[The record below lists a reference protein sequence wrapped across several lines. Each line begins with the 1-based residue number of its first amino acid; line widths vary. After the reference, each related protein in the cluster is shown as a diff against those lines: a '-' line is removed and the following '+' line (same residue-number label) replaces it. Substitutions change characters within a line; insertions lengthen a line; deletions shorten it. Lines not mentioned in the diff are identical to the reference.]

1 MRPTW
6 NFLLPSLLTL
16 SLALAGCVSLT
27 PTHERPAAPVA
38 ADWPAPA
45 AGSTGAPAAAELG
58 WREFVTD
65 ARLREVIELAL
76 AQNRDLRVALLNV
89 QRAQAQYGVQRSE
102 QLPTVSAGGGQTAQ
116 RLPGAFSANGQ
127 PAISRQYTATVGVSA
142 FELDLFGRVRS
153 LSDAAL
159 QQFLATEDGRRST
172 QISLIAQVASSWL
185 TLAADQERLQLT
197 EQTLKARE
205 DGLRL
210 TRRLQEGGVSSA
222 LDLRQ
227 AEIAVEQAR
236 ADLASLTRQVAAD
249 RNALE
254 LLVGS
259 PLQAGHWPVA
269 GSAEAATLTTALPAG
284 LPSEVLLQR
293 PDVLQA
299 ERTLQGAEAQIGAAR
314 AAFFPRISLTASAGS
329 ASPALDG
336 LFRGGTGLWS
346 FVPQISLPIFDAG
359 RNRAQLKTAQ
369 VDRDIAVAQYEK
381 AIQSAFREVADGL
394 AERTTLGQQA
404 QAQQQLVA
412 RSSDALRL
420 AEARFQAGV
429 DDRLATL
436 DAQRSL
442 YAAQQ
447 ALVQVQLALQLNRV
461 TLYKALG
468 GGALRS
474 EEGAGSI
481 AGPRQ
486 SGG

>member
-1 MRPTW
+1 MRPKL
-6 NFLLPSLLTL
+6 NLLLPSLLTL
-16 SLALAGCVSLT
+16 SLALAGCMSLT
-27 PTHERPAAPVA
+27 PTHVRPTAPVA
-38 ADWPAPA
+38 ADWHAPA
-45 AGSTGAPAAAELG
+45 ASSTETKAAAALG

-89 QRAQAQYGVQRSE
+89 QKAQAQYGVQLADR
-102 QLPTVSAGGGQTAQ
+102 LPSVSASGGQSAQ
-116 RLPGAFSANGQ
+116 RLPGGLSASGQ
-127 PAISRQYTATVGVSA
+127 PTISRQYTATLGISA
-142 FELDLFGRVRS
+142 FELDLFGRVKS

-159 QQFLATEDGRRST
+159 QQVLATEDGRRSA
-172 QISLIAQVASSWL
+172 QISLIAQVAGSWL

-205 DGLRL
+205 DSLRL

-227 AEIAVEQAR
+227 AEIAVEQSR
-236 ADLASLTRQVAAD
+236 ADLASLTRQVASD

-259 PLQAGHWPVA
+259 PLQTGHWPVA
-269 GSAEAATLTTALPAG
+269 GSAEAATVTTALPAG
-284 LPSEVLLQR
+284 LPSEVLLLR
-293 PDVLQA
+293 PDVQQA
-299 ERTLQGAEAQIGAAR
+299 ERTLQAAEAQIGAAR
-314 AAFFPRISLTASAGS
+314 AAFFPRISLTGSAGS
-329 ASPALDG
+329 ASPGLDG
-336 LFRGGTGLWS
+336 LFRGGTGMWS
-346 FVPQISLPIFDAG
+346 FVPQISLPLFDAG

-369 VDRDIAVAQYEK
+369 VERDIAMAQYEK
-381 AIQSAFREVADGL
+381 AIQSAFRDVADGL
-394 AERTTLGQQA
+394 AERATLGQQVE
-404 QAQQQLVA
+404 AQQQLVA

-420 AEARFQAGV
+420 AEARFRAGV

-447 ALVQVQLALQLNRV
+447 GLVQVQLAQQLNRV

-468 GGALRS
+468 GGALQA
-474 EEGAGSI
+474 EDGA

>member
-1 MRPTW
+1 MRPTL
-6 NFLLPSLLTL
+6 NFFLPTLLTV
-16 SLALAGCVSLT
+16 SLALAGCVSLA
-27 PTHERPAAPVA
+27 PGHERPAAPVA
-38 ADWPAPA
+38 ADWHAPA
-45 AGSTGAPAAAELG
+45 TGSADARAAADVG

-76 AQNRDLRVALLNV
+76 AQNRDLRVAVLNV
-89 QRAQAQYGVQRSE
+89 QRAQAQYGVQRAD
-102 QLPTVSAGGGQTAQ
+102 QLPTVAAGGSQQAQ
-116 RLPGAFSANGQ
+116 RLPGGLSGTGEA
-127 PAISRQYTATVGVSA
+127 AISRQYTATLGVSA
-142 FELDLFGRVRS
+142 FELDLFGRVKS
-153 LSDAAL
+153 LTDAAL
-159 QQFLATEDGRRST
+159 QQYLATEDGRRNA
-172 QISLIAQVASSWL
+172 QISLVAQVAGSWL

-205 DGLRL
+205 DSLRL
-210 TRRLQEGGVSSA
+210 AQRLQAGGVSGT

-227 AEIAVEQAR
+227 AEAAVEQAR
-236 ADLASLTRQVAAD
+236 ADLASLTRQVASD

-269 GSAEAATLTTALPAG
+269 GSATPATLTAELPAG

-293 PDVLQA
+293 PDVQQA
-299 ERTLQGAEAQIGAAR
+299 ERSLQAAEAQIGAAR
-314 AAFFPRISLTASAGS
+314 AAFFPRISLTASAGT
-329 ASPALDG
+329 ASSALDG
-336 LFRGGTGLWS
+336 LFRAGTGFWS
-346 FVPQISLPIFDAG
+346 FAPQVSLPIFDAG

-394 AERTTLGQQA
+394 AERATLGQQG
-404 QAQQQLVA
+404 QAQQRLVA
-412 RSSDALRL
+412 QTADTLRL
-420 AEARFQAGV
+420 AEARFKAGV

-447 ALVQVQLALQLNRV
+447 GLVQVQLAQQLNRV

-468 GGALRS
+468 GGALA
-474 EEGAGSI
+474 ETTA
-481 AGPRQ
+481 AAAPRQ
-486 SGG
+486 SGA

>member
-1 MRPTW
+1 MRPTL
-6 NFLLPSLLTL
+6 NFFLPTLLTV
-16 SLALAGCVSLT
+16 SLALAGCMSLA
-27 PTHERPAAPVA
+27 PAHERPAAPVA
-38 ADWPAPA
+38 TDWHAPA
-45 AGSTGAPAAAELG
+45 AGSTDAKAAADLG
-58 WREFVTD
+58 WREFITD

-76 AQNRDLRVALLNV
+76 TQNRDLRVALLNV

-102 QLPTVSAGGGQTAQ
+102 QLPNVSASGGQTAQ
-116 RLPGAFSANGQ
+116 RAPAGLSATGQ
-127 PAISRQYTATVGVSA
+127 PAISRQYTATLGVSA
-142 FELDLFGRVRS
+142 FELDLFGRVKS

-159 QQFLATEDGRRST
+159 QQVLATEEGRRST
-172 QISLIAQVASSWL
+172 QLSLVAQVAAGWL
-185 TLAADQERLQLT
+185 TVAADQERLQLT

-205 DGLRL
+205 DSLRL
-210 TRRLQEGGVSSA
+210 TQRLQAGGVSST

-236 ADLASLTRQVAAD
+236 TDLATLTRQLAGD

-254 LLVGS
+254 LLVGA
-259 PLQAGHWPVA
+259 PLQARHWPVA
-269 GSAEAATLTTALPAG
+269 ASADAATLTTELPAG

-293 PDVLQA
+293 PDVQQAEHSLQA
-299 ERTLQGAEAQIGAAR
+299 AEAQIGAAR

-336 LFRGGTGLWS
+336 LFRNGTGLWS
-346 FVPQISLPIFDAG
+346 FMPQLSLPIFDAG

-381 AIQSAFREVADGL
+381 AIQGAFREVADGL
-394 AERTTLGQQA
+394 AERATLVQQGQA
-404 QAQQQLVA
+404 QRRLVSHSA
-412 RSSDALRL
+412 DALRL
-420 AEARFQAGV
+420 AEARFRAGV

-447 ALVQVQLALQLNRV
+447 GLVQVQLAQQLNRV

-468 GGALRS
+468 GGALADADAAS
-474 EEGAGSI
+474 A
-481 AGPRQ
+481 PRQ

>member
-1 MRPTW
+1 MRPTL
-6 NFLLPSLLTL
+6 NFFLPTLLTV
-16 SLALAGCVSLT
+16 SLALAGCASLA
-27 PTHERPAAPVA
+27 PAHERPVAPVA
-38 ADWPAPA
+38 SDWHAPDGA
-45 AGSTGAPAAAELG
+45 APGARTAAELG
-58 WREFVTD
+58 WREFITD
-65 ARLREVIELAL
+65 ARLREVVELAL
-76 AQNRDLRVALLNV
+76 QQNRDLRVALLNV
-89 QRAQAQYGVQRSE
+89 QRAQAQYGVQQADR
-102 QLPTVSAGGGQTAQ
+102 LPSLSATGGQTAQ
-116 RLPGAFSANGQ
+116 RTPGSLTGTGQ
-127 PAISRQYTATVGVSA
+127 PVISRQYTAGVGISA
-142 FELDLFGRVRS
+142 FELDLFGRVKN
-153 LSDAAL
+153 LTDAAL
-159 QQFLATEDGRRST
+159 QQYLATEEGRRST

-210 TRRLQEGGVSSA
+210 TQRLQAGGISST

-236 ADLASLTRQVAAD
+236 ADLASLTQLVATD

-254 LLVGS
+254 LLVGA

-269 GSAEAATLTTALPAG
+269 GSAEAATLTAELPAG
-284 LPSEVLLQR
+284 LPSDVLLQR

-299 ERTLQGAEAQIGAAR
+299 ERSLQAAEAQIGAAR
-314 AAFFPRISLTASAGS
+314 AAFFPRISLTASAGT
-329 ASPALDG
+329 ASNALDG
-336 LFRGGTGLWS
+336 LFKAGSGSWS
-346 FVPQISLPIFDAG
+346 FIPQISLPIFDAG

-381 AIQSAFREVADGL
+381 AIQTAFREVADGL
-394 AERTTLGQQA
+394 AQRATLGQQA
-404 QAQQQLVA
+404 QAQQRLVA
-412 RSSDALRL
+412 QTTDALKL
-420 AEARFQAGV
+420 AEARFKAGV

-447 ALVQVQLALQLNRV
+447 ALVQVQLSQQLNRV

-468 GGALRS
+468 SGTLTETQA
-474 EEGAGSI
+474 A
-481 AGPRQ
+481 AATPRQ

>member
-1 MRPTW
+1 MRPTL
-6 NFLLPSLLTL
+6 NFFLPTLLAA
-16 SLALAGCVSLT
+16 SLALSGCVSLA
-27 PTHERPAAPVA
+27 PAHERPAAPVA
-38 ADWPAPA
+38 ADWHAPA
-45 AGSTGAPAAAELG
+45 TGSAEVRPAADLG

-65 ARLREVIELAL
+65 ERLRSVIELAL

-89 QRAQAQYGVQRSE
+89 QRAQAQYGVQ
-102 QLPTVSAGGGQTAQ
+102 QADQWPGVSASGGQTAQ
-116 RLPGAFSANGQ
+116 RLPGSLSGTGQ
-127 PAISRQYTATVGVSA
+127 RAISRQYTATLGVSA
-142 FELDLFGRVRS
+142 FELDLFGRVKN
-153 LSDAAL
+153 LTEAAL
-159 QQFLATEDGRRST
+159 QQYLATEDGRRST
-172 QISLIAQVASSWL
+172 QISLVAQVAGSWL

-197 EQTLKARE
+197 EQTVKARE

-210 TRRLQEGGVSSA
+210 TQRLQAGGISST

-236 ADLASLTRQVAAD
+236 ADLASLTQQVATD

-254 LLVGS
+254 LLVGA
-259 PLQAGHWPVA
+259 PLQAGHWPVT
-269 GSAEAATLTTALPAG
+269 GSADAATLTAALPAG

-293 PDVLQA
+293 PDVQQA

-314 AAFFPRISLTASAGS
+314 AAFFPRISLTAGAGS

-336 LFRGGTGLWS
+336 LFRNGSGTWS
-346 FVPQISLPIFDAG
+346 FMPQISLPIFDAG

-381 AIQSAFREVADGL
+381 AIQSAFREVADAL
-394 AERTTLGQQA
+394 AERTTLGQQQ
-404 QAQQQLVA
+404 QAQQRLVA
-412 RSSDALRL
+412 QTTDALKL
-420 AEARFQAGV
+420 SEARFRAGV

-447 ALVQVQLALQLNRV
+447 ALVQVQLAQQLNRV

-468 GGALRS
+468 GGALADT
-474 EEGAGSI
+474 GADT
-481 AGPRQ
+481 APRQ
-486 SGG
+486 SAG